1 MKSRQKTIL
10 RILNFLQEKPMKPFL
25 FFLLIGI
32 LLSCGQVKRVD
43 TAEVKKHI
51 NDYKIVKVD
60 NATINLQAEKF
71 GRGVVD
77 SVYRILISNPTICQ
91 LSEIALVDSLQKNS
105 RIHISLRTSQQLQN
119 TSDTLYPQ
127 ERSIL
132 EAYQYSFENKLR
144 MDDNLQRIV
153 DTLFIYTRPV
163 LTQKTRISSCLEN
176 SDAGFQVLVMR
187 MTKADI
193 IKSLPKKKK

>member
-1 MKSRQKTIL
+1 MKY
-10 RILNFLQEKPMKPFL
+10 FLTLLSVSFL
-25 FFLLIGI
+25 Y
-32 LLSCGQVKRVD
+32 SCGQIKRVD

-77 SVYRILISNPTICQ
+77 SVYKVLISSPSLCQ
-91 LSEIALVDSLQKNS
+91 LSEISLVDSLQKNS
-105 RIHISLRTSQQLQN
+105 RVEISLRTPQDLKS
-119 TSDTLYPQ
+119 TSDMLYPQ

-132 EAYQYSFENKLR
+132 EAYQYSFENNLR
-144 MDDNLQRIV
+144 MGDNLQRIA
-153 DTLFIYTRPV
+153 DTLFIYTKPL
-163 LTQKTRISSCLEN
+163 LTQETNISSCLEKHT
-176 SDAGFQVLVMR
+176 SPFQVVIMR

>member
-1 MKSRQKTIL
+1 
-10 RILNFLQEKPMKPFL
+10 MKPFL

-163 LTQKTRISSCLEN
+163 LTEKTRISSCLEN
-176 SDAGFQVLVMR
+176 SDAGFHVLVMR